1 RLVEPRHRRPFKD
14 HLFEAATFGAV
25 TYASFGYWMW
35 LMASDP
41 ERQLWMRALT
51 LFGAVCVV
59 PTVFAILA
67 RGALTVAERMRWV
80 AQGSRT
86 SWDFVFSQRKPLW
99 VSVQLKDGRRVTGL
113 FGARSFAS
121 SDVDPG
127 HLFLE
132 N

>member
-1 RLVEPRHRRPFKD
+1 
-14 HLFEAATFGAV
+14 
-25 TYASFGYWMW
+25 
-35 LMASDP
+35 
-41 ERQLWMRALT
+41 
-51 LFGAVCVV
+51 
-59 PTVFAILA
+59 FAILA

-132 N
+132 NTLVEPEDGGEKEFSGWGVLVSSGDYDIIEVAEVQDGEYVQG